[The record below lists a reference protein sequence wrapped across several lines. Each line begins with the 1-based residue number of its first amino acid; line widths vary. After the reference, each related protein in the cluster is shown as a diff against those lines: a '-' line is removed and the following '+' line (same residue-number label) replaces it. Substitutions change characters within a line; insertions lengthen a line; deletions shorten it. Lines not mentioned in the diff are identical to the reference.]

1 MNIIGISAYY
11 HDSACALLQDG
22 NLIFAAEEERFTRV
36 KHDKR
41 IPIHA
46 FQSCLKSGGISIAEL
61 DCIAYYENP
70 TMKISRQLW
79 SMLQDRSRAD
89 LSTCVGLDKTQVE
102 RDIRT
107 LLGFEGEIRYY
118 SHHLSHAASSYYF
131 SGFEDAAILI
141 ADGVG
146 EWATTSYGY
155 GFGNHIDLFEQVN
168 FPHSIGLLYSTITGY
183 LGFKVN
189 DGEYK
194 VMGLAPYG
202 EPKYLKE
209 LRELITLH
217 TDGQFVLNLKYFDFI
232 QGDKMFSPLLCDL
245 LKHPARV
252 PESDLTQ
259 FVKDVAKSLQVLL
272 EEILLTKLTYL
283 HGQRPSENLCMAGG
297 VALNCVA
304 NSVILQQGPFK
315 NLFIQPAAGDSG
327 NALGAAALAHHDLT
341 KRQSKLAK
349 LQHVYLGPEYEDQ
362 EIEDLLRDTECEYQS
377 FHNEAYMINYVAQ
390 QLNDGKVIG
399 WFQGKMEFG
408 PRSLGSR
415 SILADPSGLHM
426 REHINALIKM
436 REGFR
441 PFAPAVLYS
450 EMNKHFSLD
459 HESPYMLETCQVI
472 SSLDLPAITH
482 VDGSARVQTVSEQSN
497 IRFFKLLTEFHKM
510 TGCPILLNTS
520 FNIRSEPIVNN
531 PIDAML
537 CFIRS
542 NLDILVLGTMVI
554 HRKNLPQKWIE
565 WFAKTSVKKS
575 LISHDVYSFI

>member
-11 HDSACALLQDG
+11 HDAACALLQDG

-89 LSTCVGLDKTQVE
+89 LSTCIGFDKTQVE

-146 EWATTSYGY
+146 EWTTTSYGY

-304 NSVILQQGPFK
+304 NGVILQQGPFK

-341 KRQSKLAK
+341 EGQSKLAK
-349 LQHVYLGPEYEDQ
+349 LEHVYLGPEYEDQ
-362 EIEDLLRDTECEYQS
+362 EIGDLLRDTECEYQS

-399 WFQGKMEFG
+399 WFQGRMEFG

-415 SILADPSGLHM
+415 SILADPRGLHM

-497 IRFFKLLTEFHKM
+497 IRFFKLLTEFNKM

>member
-11 HDSACALLQDG
+11 HDAACALLQDG

-89 LSTCVGLDKTQVE
+89 LSTCIGFDKTQVE

-304 NSVILQQGPFK
+304 NGVILQQGPFK

-341 KRQSKLAK
+341 EGQSKLAK
-349 LQHVYLGPEYEDQ
+349 LEHVYLGPEYEDQ
-362 EIEDLLRDTECEYQS
+362 EIGDLLRDTECEYQS

-399 WFQGKMEFG
+399 WFQGRMEFG

-415 SILADPSGLHM
+415 SILADPRGLHM

-497 IRFFKLLTEFHKM
+497 IRFFKLLTEFNKM

>member
-11 HDSACALLQDG
+11 HDAACALLQDG

-89 LSTCVGLDKTQVE
+89 LSTCIGFDKTQVE

-217 TDGQFVLNLKYFDFI
+217 ADGQFVLNLKYFDFI

-304 NSVILQQGPFK
+304 NGAILQQGPFK

-341 KRQSKLAK
+341 EGQSKLAK
-349 LQHVYLGPEYEDQ
+349 LEHVYLGPEYEDQ
-362 EIEDLLRDTECEYQS
+362 EIGDLLRDTECEYQS

-399 WFQGKMEFG
+399 WFQGRMEFG

-415 SILADPSGLHM
+415 SILADPRGLHM

-497 IRFFKLLTEFHKM
+497 IRFFKLLTEFNKM

>member
-11 HDSACALLQDG
+11 HDAACAFLQDG
-22 NLIFAAEEERFTRV
+22 KLIFAAEEERFTRV

-41 IPIHA
+41 IPINA
-46 FQSCLKSGGISIAEL
+46 FKSCLKSGGISIAEL

-70 TMKISRQLW
+70 IMKISRQLW
-79 SMLQDRSRAD
+79 SMLHDRSRSD
-89 LSTCVGLDKTQVE
+89 LSTFIGFDKTQVE

-107 LLGFEGEIRYY
+107 LLGFEGDIRYY

-155 GFGNHIDLFEQVN
+155 GLGNHIDLFEQVN

-202 EPKYLKE
+202 EPKYLNE

-232 QGDKMFSPLLCDL
+232 QGEKMFSPLLCDL
-245 LKHPARV
+245 LKHPARA

-272 EEILLTKLTYL
+272 EEILLTKLAYL

-341 KRQSKLAK
+341 EGQSKLAK
-349 LQHVYLGPEYEDQ
+349 LEHVYLGPEYEDQ
-362 EIEDLLRDTECEYQS
+362 EIENLLRDTECEYQS

-390 QLNDGKVIG
+390 QLNEGKVIG

-408 PRSLGSR
+408 PRSLGAR
-415 SILADPSGLHM
+415 SILADPRGLHM

-450 EMNKHFSLD
+450 EMNEHFSLD

-482 VDGSARVQTVSEQSN
+482 VDGSARVQTVSERSN
-497 IRFFKLLTEFHKM
+497 IRFFKLLTEFNKM

-554 HRKNLPQKWIE
+554 HRTNLPQKWIE

>member
-11 HDSACALLQDG
+11 HDAACALLQDG

-41 IPIHA
+41 IPINA
-46 FQSCLKSGGISIAEL
+46 FKSCLKSGGISIAEL

-79 SMLQDRSRAD
+79 SMLHDRSRVD
-89 LSTCVGLDKTQVE
+89 LSTFIAFDKTQVE

-107 LLGFEGEIRYY
+107 ILGFEGDIRYY

-131 SGFEDAAILI
+131 SGFEEAAILI

-146 EWATTSYGY
+146 EWATTSYGH
-155 GFGNHIDLFEQVN
+155 GLGNHIDLFEQVN

-202 EPKYLKE
+202 KPKYLKE

-217 TDGQFVLNLKYFDFI
+217 ADGQFTLNLKYFDFI
-232 QGDKMFSPLLCDL
+232 QGDKMFSPLLGDL
-245 LKHPARV
+245 LKHSPRI

-272 EEILLTKLTYL
+272 EEILLAKLEYL

-327 NALGAAALAHHDLT
+327 NALGAAALAHHELT
-341 KRQSKLAK
+341 ESKSKLAK
-349 LQHVYLGPEYEDQ
+349 LEHVYLGSEYEDE
-362 EIEDLLRDTECEYQS
+362 EIENLLRDTACEYQS
-377 FHNEAYMINYVAQ
+377 FHNEAYMIDYVAQ

-408 PRSLGSR
+408 PRSLGAR
-415 SILADPSGLHM
+415 SILADPRGPHM

-450 EMNKHFSLD
+450 ELSEHFLLD

-472 SSLDLPAITH
+472 SSLNLPAITH

-497 IRFFKLLTEFHKM
+497 IRFFKLLTEFNKM

-531 PIDAML
+531 PVDAIL

-554 HRKNLPQKWIE
+554 HRKNLPQKWID

-575 LISHDVYSFI
+575 HISHDVYSFI